1 MIHNLYIA
9 LICICTVFT
18 ALLILYCIYSIIGAA
33 ARKAEAKE
41 LGEWVPRKIRR
52 AMRKAMRKM
61 RRSGNPDAET
71 AAAIALAL
79 DAEQSSETEVA
90 IATALALHLGHSV
103 HDIESGIVT
112 IRPSASAWADK
123 SLTFRRLPR

>member
-9 LICICTVFT
+9 LICISVVFI

-33 ARKAEAKE
+33 ARKAEAKA

-61 RRSGNPDAET
+61 ARSGKPDTET
-71 AAAIALAL
+71 AAAIAMAL
-79 DAEQSSETEVA
+79 DAEMSADTEVA
-90 IATALALHLGHSV
+90 IATALALQLGASV
-103 HDIESGIVT
+103 HDEESGIIT
-112 IRPSASAWADK
+112 IRPTASAWANK
-123 SLTFRRLPR
+123 SLTFRRLP